1 VSAVSATTRRYK
13 LVVSDFHIGEGRYF
27 KDGTRNILEDFQY
40 DEQFITFLEYYSS
53 GDYRDAEVEL
63 IINGDFL
70 NLLQINYKGVYTYLM
85 TERVVMEGMRRI
97 IAAHQD
103 VFRALARFA
112 AIPGHKVSYVVGN
125 HDQGMLFEG
134 ARRLFSEALATEVV
148 YYDSHYEFDGVR
160 VEHGHMHEWNSRFNP
175 RRYFM
180 TKGLPEPILN
190 LPWGSIFV
198 ADVMPKIKMER
209 SYIDKVKPF
218 TALLAWMA
226 IYDTMFGIRS
236 LWKTV
241 KFVINTLLFKYRYQF
256 VDMQYTL
263 TNILKDLTIYPD
275 YDHEARR
282 VLKDNPEMR
291 TLIMGHTHVLRY
303 RRFRGGQEFFNTGM
317 WNEYTN
323 LAPGGLGTQVML
335 TYAFVEYPTVAPDVD
350 QAALHD
356 KASLRPKV
364 KLKEWK
370 GHWSPVLDAAV

>member
-1 VSAVSATTRRYK
+1 MSSGGSRRYK

-40 DEQFITFLEYYSS
+40 DEQFVAFLEYYSS

-63 IINGDFL
+63 VINGDFL

-85 TERVVMEGMRRI
+85 TERVVIEGLRRI
-97 IAAHQD
+97 IAAHNEI
-103 VFRALARFA
+103 FKALARFA
-112 AIPGHKVSYVVGN
+112 ATPGHRISYVVGN
-125 HDQGMLFEG
+125 HDQGMLFNG
-134 ARRLFSEALATEVV
+134 ARGLFSEALAADVA

-160 VEHGHMHEWNSRFNP
+160 AEHGHMHEWNSRFNP
-175 RRYFM
+175 QRYFV

-198 ADVMPKIKMER
+198 AEVLPKIKMER

-218 TALLAWMA
+218 TALLLWMA
-226 IYDTMFGIRS
+226 IYDTVFGVRTFWRFALFVGDTLIF
-236 LWKTV
+236 
-241 KFVINTLLFKYRYQF
+241 KFRYQF
-256 VDMQYTL
+256 ADFQSTL
-263 TNILKDLTIYPD
+263 SNILRNLTVYPD
-275 YDHEARR
+275 FDSEARR
-282 VLKDNPEMR
+282 VLKENPDVR

-323 LAPGGLGTQVML
+323 LAPGGMGTHVML
-335 TYAFVEYPTVAPDVD
+335 TYAFVEYPEVAADVD
-350 QAALHD
+350 QSAAHD
-356 KASLRPKV
+356 KASMRPKV

-370 GHWSPVLDAAV
+370 GHWSPVLDAAI